1 MDPFFYVDIKKK
13 SNGSSGGV
21 LLADKIEYKM
31 KTLGQEFAKSR
42 FLFNFNSGPVDR
54 LPDRGIRENE
64 LLFSYN
70 KPRDHDPMNIYT
82 AETGVRVRLSTS
94 TLRTGLVTVLLR

>member
-1 MDPFFYVDIKKK
+1 MDPFFYVDLKKK
-13 SNGSSGGV
+13 IHGSSGGV

-42 FLFNFNSGPVDR
+42 FLLNFNSGPVDR

-82 AETGVRVRLSTS
+82 AETGVRVRFSTS